1 MIHDITDQFDFPQ
14 TSGHVDLRTL
24 GPGYCG
30 LVFKYL
36 QSLWRDEL
44 PTIHNP
50 PSNDNNPALQFEEP
64 VPDHNP
70 QPPHI
75 QSEDNSAVSAEDKTL
90 LNNCRVRL
98 MAISMESCELCHE
111 E

>member
-1 MIHDITDQFDFPQ
+1 VHAQAAQEQAAAQIQMQLEAQ
-14 TSGHVDLRTL
+14 
-24 GPGYCG
+24 
-30 LVFKYL
+30 
-36 QSLWRDEL
+36 L

-50 PSNDNNPALQFEEP
+50 PSNYNNPALQFEEP

-75 QSEDNSAVSAEDKTL
+75 QSEDNSAISAEDKTL
-90 LNNCRVRL
+90 LNNCRERL